1 MSWQKQIESRYRL
14 KPCPFCGEAPALK
27 TDTRYP
33 RPKCKPMTAFEIVCV
48 NYDCI
53 IYNAD
58 NVYFRTEL
66 GAVRKW
72 NKRAREGAKR

>member
-1 MSWQKQIESRYRL
+1 MAWQHVIESNYKL
-14 KPCPFCGEAPALK
+14 KPCPFCGEAPAVL

-33 RPKCKPMTAFEIVCV
+33 RPSRRPIQAYEVVCQ

-58 NVYFRTEL
+58 NKYYRTEL

-72 NKRAREGAKR
+72 NKRI

>member
-1 MSWQKQIESRYRL
+1 MGFQHQIESKYRL

-33 RPKCKPMTAFEIVCV
+33 RPSCKPIQAFEVVCM

-58 NVYFRTEL
+58 NQYFWTEL

-72 NKRAREGAKR
+72 NRRI

>member
-1 MSWQKQIESRYRL
+1 MGFQREIETKYKL
-14 KPCPFCGEAPALK
+14 KPCPFCGEAPVVK
-27 TDTRYP
+27 TDIRYP
-33 RPKCKPMTAFEIVCV
+33 RPSRRPIHAFEVVCQ

-58 NVYFRTEL
+58 NKYFRTEL

-72 NKRAREGAKR
+72 NKRIKGGEI